1 MSFVPATGRKAK
13 QPLLFEIMENAL
25 AYSETTQEFLE
36 YLKVDKDYRTDALD
50 LLEDGKSRYVADLK
64 VNFKNSFESE
74 YLSKKE
80 VALLGVALSVNANN
94 PLLRDFFR
102 NNALAEGAAATEIAE
117 ATGCA
122 SLLSANNVF
131 YRFRHFVN
139 KEKYNEIP
147 ARIKMNIMGRPVTGK
162 EFFEL
167 MSLSVS
173 AVNGCEMC
181 VKAHENS
188 LIELGSKEERIFEAV
203 RLSAVVTSVAKI
215 LY

>member
-1 MSFVPATGRKAK
+1 
-13 QPLLFEIMENAL
+13 MEL
-25 AYSETTQEFLE
+25 TTTYSESTQEFLDF
-36 YLKVDKDYRTDALD
+36 LKLEKDYQSDALD
-50 LLEDGKSRYVADLK
+50 LLENGKSRYLADLK
-64 VNFKNSFESE
+64 INFKNSFESE
-74 YLSKKE
+74 FLTKKE
-80 VALLGVALSVNANN
+80 IALLGVALAVNANAG
-94 PLLRDFFR
+94 LLKQFFVK
-102 NNALAEGAAATEIAE
+102 NAEAEGAKAEEIAE
-117 ATGCA
+117 AVGCA

-167 MSLSVS
+167 MSLAIS

-181 VKAHENS
+181 VNAHEKS

-203 RLSAVVTSVAKI
+203 RLSAVITSVSKVI
-215 LY
+215 F

>member
-1 MSFVPATGRKAK
+1 
-13 QPLLFEIMENAL
+13 MEL
-25 AYSETTQEFLE
+25 TTTYSETTQEFLDF
-36 YLKVDKDYRTDALD
+36 LKLEKDYQSDALD
-50 LLEDGKSRYVADLK
+50 LLENGKSRYLADLK
-64 VNFKNSFESE
+64 INFKNSFESE
-74 YLSKKE
+74 FLNKKE
-80 VALLGVALSVNANN
+80 IALLGVALAVNANN
-94 PLLRDFFR
+94 SLLKQFFAK
-102 NNALAEGAAATEIAE
+102 NAEAEGAKAEEIAE
-117 ATGCA
+117 AVGCA

-167 MSLSVS
+167 MSLAIS

-181 VKAHENS
+181 VNAHEKS

-203 RLSAVVTSVAKI
+203 RLSAVITSVSKVI
-215 LY
+215 F